1 MRRRPR
7 RRSGDRRPRTNP
19 AYARFTHRK
28 LARRIARPHQNGLA
42 YRSVK
47 ASERRRKLSYFL
59 FEMGCVNRRSWR
71 LKNNIRKK
79 IGKAPLS
86 RITAWYRTQRDYG
99 NTVSADKTRAQLK
112 AAGVWMKAS
121 DFTNAPSSNE

>member
-1 MRRRPR
+1 
-7 RRSGDRRPRTNP
+7 
-19 AYARFTHRK
+19 
-28 LARRIARPHQNGLA
+28 
-42 YRSVK
+42 
-47 ASERRRKLSYFL
+47 
-59 FEMGCVNRRSWR
+59 MGCVNRRSWR

-99 NTVSADKTRAQLK
+99 NTVSAGKTRAQLK

-121 DFTNAPSSNE
+121 DLIAAPSSV